1 MNIKDRILLR
11 LFFPHYESPISS
23 RFEPL
28 FIYLRK
34 RNINK
39 ENIAESFNILPERI
53 IQGDDK
59 RTTILIK
66 NIPKIIKKREIR
78 SMVGKYGNINF
89 LGIEPD
95 PNSIYFNIAYLNV
108 INYKSIVSIYMGLR
122 KQTFNYFNKDILIKI
137 YYSNIQGKEE
147 LRKIF
152 KVDYNGDK

>member
-122 KQTFNYFNKDILIKI
+122 KHTFNYFNKDILIKI

>member
-11 LFFPHYESPISS
+11 LFFPYYTSPISS
-23 RFEPL
+23 RFESL
-28 FIYLRK
+28 FINLNKNNVNK
-34 RNINK
+34 RNIY
-39 ENIAESFNILPERI
+39 ESFNILPERI
-53 IQGDDK
+53 VQGEDK

-66 NIPKIIKKREIR
+66 NIPKNIKKREIR

-108 INYKSIVSIYMGLR
+108 INYKSIVAIYMGLR
-122 KQTFNYFNKDILIKI
+122 KHTFNYFNKDILIKI

-147 LRKIF
+147 LKKIF
-152 KVDYNGDK
+152 KVDYYGYK